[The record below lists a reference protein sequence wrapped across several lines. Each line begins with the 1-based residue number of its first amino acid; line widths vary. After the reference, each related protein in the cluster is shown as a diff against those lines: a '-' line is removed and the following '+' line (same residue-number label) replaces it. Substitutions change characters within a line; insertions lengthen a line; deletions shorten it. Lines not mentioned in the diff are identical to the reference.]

1 MKAPRPLLIPL
12 TASALSFALLAGPPG
27 PARGAPPA
35 AALAVPTAVANR
47 MGDFNNDGFADL
59 AISVPYE
66 DVGTPAVP
74 DAGAVNVLYGSAAGL
89 KSANNQYF
97 TEATAG
103 LSPSPNDLFGTG
115 ITTGDFDGDGF
126 SDLAV
131 AAPLAAVQALTG
143 AGRVAVFFGSSAGL
157 KTANAQVV
165 TQDMVPGRTVQATAG
180 FGFSLAAEDFDADGF
195 ADLVVGTPGQD
206 LRQRADAGSASV
218 FYGSGAGL
226 TGTGANF
233 WTQNSAGI
241 ANVAEVDDNFGNTV
255 VTGDFNGDGAGDLVA
270 GVPGEDIETKTSAG
284 AVNVIYGSA
293 GGLTSSGNQFWT
305 QDTPGIVNVSEQ
317 GDGFGISL
325 AAGDLNHNGADDL
338 AVGVPAENSTVGMR
352 DTGAVNV
359 IYGRKPDGLSSAGN
373 QIWNRLRPNARA
385 NDKFGDALAI
395 GDYNGDGP
403 ADLAVGIQG
412 EDPNNSGAVN
422 VIYGTSGGLMQPG
435 RQNWTETQLSS
446 SDGRESGDLFGF
458 TLARGNFDGDCRF
471 DLVVGIPLE
480 AIGALD
486 NAGAVAVIY
495 GNTPRLAPDGN
506 QFWTQNSPSIQGSSQ
521 AMDQFGLSAA
531 SGP

>member
-1 MKAPRPLLIPL
+1 L
-12 TASALSFALLAGPPG
+12 
-27 PARGAPPA
+27 
-35 AALAVPTAVANR
+35 
-47 MGDFNNDGFADL
+47 GDFNNDGFADL
-59 AISVPYE
+59 AISVPFE
-66 DVGTPAVP
+66 DVGAPAVP

-89 KSANNQYF
+89 TPASNQYF
-97 TEATAG
+97 TEANAG
-103 LSPSPNDLFGTG
+103 LSPSPEDSFGTG
-115 ITTGDFDGDGF
+115 IATGDFDGDGF

-131 AAPLAAVQALTG
+131 GAPLAAVQALTG
-143 AGRVAVFFGSSAGL
+143 AGRVAVFFGSSGGL
-157 KTANAQVV
+157 KAANAQVV
-165 TQDMVPGRTVQATAG
+165 TQDIVPGRSVQASSG
-180 FGFSLAAEDFDADGF
+180 FGFSLASGDFNSDGF
-195 ADLVVGTPGQD
+195 ADLAVGTPGED
-206 LRQRADAGSASV
+206 LGQRADAGSASV
-218 FYGSGAGL
+218 FYGSAAGL

-241 ANVAEVDDNFGNTV
+241 VNVAEADDNFGNTV
-255 VTGDFNGDGAGDLVA
+255 VAGDFNGDGAGDLVA
-270 GVPGEDIETKTSAG
+270 GVPGESIGTKTSAG
-284 AVNVIYGSA
+284 AVNVIYGSL
-293 GGLTSSGNQFWT
+293 GGLTSSGNQFWN

-359 IYGRKPDGLSSAGN
+359 IYGRKPDGLSAVGN

-412 EDPNNSGAVN
+412 EDPGNSGAVN
-422 VIYGTSGGLMQPG
+422 VIYGTTGGLMQTS
-435 RQNWTETQLSS
+435 RQNWTESQLSS
-446 SDGRESGDLFGF
+446 SDGRETGDLFGF
-458 TLARGNFDGDCRF
+458 TLARGNFNGDGRF

-506 QFWTQNSPSIQGSSQ
+506 QFWTQDTPGILGAAQ
-521 AMDQFGLSAA
+521 AMDEFGLSAA